1 LLIILLTLVAGAAA
15 ETRLGKPLTLDK
27 PIPIDKLVSD
37 ADRYAGKTVQV
48 KGTVRDVCK
57 MMGCWM
63 EIADESG
70 KAIRI
75 KVEDGVIVFPKT
87 AVGKTAIAEG
97 TFSKLDAGEKGR
109 KGGSVVYQIQGAGA
123 VILD

>member
-1 LLIILLTLVAGAAA
+1 MKALFLAGLMLAAGFAA
-15 ETRLGKPLTLDK
+15 ETRLGKPLTLDT
-27 PIPIDKLVSD
+27 PMPVDKLLES
-37 ADRYAGKTVQV
+37 ADRYDGKTVQV

-63 EIADESG
+63 EIAGESG

-97 TFSKLDAGEKGR
+97 VLSKVESKSGPKT
-109 KGGSVVYQIQGAGA
+109 YQIKGSGA